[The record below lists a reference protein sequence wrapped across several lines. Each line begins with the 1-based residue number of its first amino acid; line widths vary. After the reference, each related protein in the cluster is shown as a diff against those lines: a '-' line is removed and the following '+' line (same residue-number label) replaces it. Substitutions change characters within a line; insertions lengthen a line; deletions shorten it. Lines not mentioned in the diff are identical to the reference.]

1 MKLLFASAEIFPF
14 AKSGGLADIAW
25 ALPRVLIEKINVTA
39 VIPLYLCIDKTHYD
53 IHSTGEHFVLS
64 FGGNFYDIELF
75 TTTWDGVKVI
85 FVYNEQLC
93 NRDYLYGPPGGGYAD
108 NDVRFAI
115 FCHAIVKIAKRNM
128 FDLLHLNDWHT
139 ALAALLARNAGIRTK
154 IVYTIHNL
162 AYQGIFPKSSMD
174 RTGIEQ
180 KHFRM
185 EEIEFYGQVNWMKAG
200 IGNADA
206 VTTVSPNYAAQIQ
219 TPEFGCGLDGF
230 LRVHSEKLTGI
241 LNGIDTKLFDPS
253 TDSVLPA
260 KYSKTSKR
268 GKSVCKKRFL
278 SEIEIGQFTLPLF
291 IFIGRF
297 VEQKGL
303 DLIIEAVEEMLNRP
317 LLFTMLGDG
326 EEKYH
331 SALQKVAQKE
341 SNFYLRFGYDEA
353 FAHKMYAAADFL
365 VMPSLFEPCGLNQM
379 IAMRYGTIPIVH
391 KTGGLRDSVHQII
404 PRKRVCGMGFVFEEM
419 TKEEFLQSID
429 DALELYSNR
438 SKLNSIRT
446 FNMSCDFSIQ
456 KCAKEYLKLYE
467 SLL

>member
-14 AKSGGLADIAW
+14 TKSGGLADISM
-25 ALPRVLIEKINVTA
+25 ALSMVLNKNNNVTA
-39 VIPLYLCIDKTHYD
+39 LMPLYRCIDKTYYD
-53 IHSTGEHFVLS
+53 IRSTGENFKLY
-64 FGGNFYDIELF
+64 FGGVHYDVELF
-75 TTTWDGVKVI
+75 ATTMEGIKVI
-85 FVYNEQLC
+85 FVYNELLC
-93 NRDYLYGPPGGGYAD
+93 ERDFLYGDSEEGYED
-108 NDVRFAI
+108 NDLRFAI
-115 FCHAIVKIAKRNM
+115 FCHTIIEIVKRDFFNI
-128 FDLLHLNDWHT
+128 LHLNDWHT
-139 ALAALLARNAGIRTK
+139 ALAALLAREAGVSTK

-162 AYQGIFPKSSMD
+162 SYQGIFPKSSMD
-174 RTGIEQ
+174 HTGIEQ

-200 IGNADA
+200 IGNADV
-206 VTTVSPNYAAQIQ
+206 VTTVSPSYADEIQ

-230 LRVHSEKLTGI
+230 LRLHSEKLTGI
-241 LNGIDTKLFDPS
+241 LNGIDTKFFDPS
-253 TDSVLPA
+253 TDPALPA

-268 GKSVCKKRFL
+268 GKSVCKKAFL
-278 SEIEIGQFTLPLF
+278 RDIKIDQSKLPLF

-303 DLIIEAVEEMLNRP
+303 NLIIKSIEEMLKRP
-317 LLFTMLGDG
+317 LVFAMLGDG
-326 EEKYH
+326 EKRYH

-341 SNFYLRFGYDEA
+341 SNFYLCFGYDEA

-391 KTGGLRDSVHQII
+391 KTGGLKDTVHQII
-404 PRKRVCGMGFVFEEM
+404 PRKRVCGMGFVFNDM
-419 TKEEFLQSID
+419 TKVDFLQSID
-429 DALELYSNR
+429 DALELYENR
-438 SKLNSIRT
+438 SRLNTVRT
-446 FNMSCDFSIQ
+446 FNMGCDFSIQ